1 MNNLEASLIR
11 SFAEVR
17 KEISSL
23 KDEISSVRVEI
34 SKLNE
39 RTVKRK

>member
-17 KEISSL
+17 KEISNL
-23 KDEISSVRVEI
+23 KDEINGVRVEI
-34 SKLNE
+34 SKLNK